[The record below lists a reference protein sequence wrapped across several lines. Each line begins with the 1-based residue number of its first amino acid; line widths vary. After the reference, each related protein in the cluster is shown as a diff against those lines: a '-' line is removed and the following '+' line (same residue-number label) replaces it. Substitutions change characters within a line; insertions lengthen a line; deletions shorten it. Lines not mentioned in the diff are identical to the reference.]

1 MLFPTF
7 LQKTGKKS
15 KPAGREADR
24 GGEKTEK
31 LRQNAGQAGQPP
43 PDRGTEEAEVKDRA
57 QADAGGHIQPDP
69 AVPQGQGAG
78 KEEKS
83 GGEPEE
89 EIQQGCQ
96 KAGAGSQAKLPE
108 TIVKE
113 SQEDAGGQTQRQ
125 GVGLGGGGDAHPRR
139 RRERKE
145 VCSRGSS

>member
-7 LQKTGKKS
+7 LQKPGKKFP
-15 KPAGREADR
+15 PADQESRR
-24 GGEKTEK
+24 GG
-31 LRQNAGQAGQPP
+31 GQPEKAVQQAA
-43 PDRGTEEAEVKDRA
+43 DGGADQEEIE
-57 QADAGGHIQPDP
+57 DAPQGQPGGHIQPDP

-78 KEEKS
+78 TEEKS